1 MVEEV
6 VGHLLSQ
13 FHLYQDLS
21 FRTIVLRPERQQ
33 HSADN
38 QAEQAEEGQNCKRR
52 IFYCGQNQPLVLRK
66 QLGQVPL
73 AVFDLQKGSP

>member
-13 FHLYQDLS
+13 FHLYRDLS

-38 QAEQAEEGQNCKRR
+38 QAEQAEEGQNCKDNEGEFF
-52 IFYCGQNQPLVLRK
+52 IVAKINLWF
-66 QLGQVPL
+66 
-73 AVFDLQKGSP
+73 